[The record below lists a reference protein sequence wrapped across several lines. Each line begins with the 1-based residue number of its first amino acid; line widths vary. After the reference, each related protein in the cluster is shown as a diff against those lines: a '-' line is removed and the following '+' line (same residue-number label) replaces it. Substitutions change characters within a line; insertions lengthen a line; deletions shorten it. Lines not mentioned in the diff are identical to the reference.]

1 MKIRGLL
8 AAAIIL
14 AALAGVVYWSNHHK
28 PKEAASSS
36 TTPKI
41 LSEPES
47 GMKKIEI
54 KRKSGEDTVLE
65 RNASNQWEITS
76 PKKYGVDTDAVS
88 SLTSTLSDIS
98 SDRLIDEKTTDL
110 GQYGLADPS
119 LDIVLTQKNGKAK
132 TLLIGDDA
140 PTGSGAY
147 AKLQNDPRIFTI
159 ASFTKSGLDK
169 TAKDLR
175 DKRLLTFDSDKLS
188 RVELEAKKA
197 DIEFGRVNQNQW
209 QILKP
214 KPLRA
219 DSLQVEELIRK
230 LKEAKM
236 DLTVSGEDA
245 KKAESAFA
253 SGTPV
258 ATAKVTD
265 PSGTQ
270 ELQVRKDKG
279 GDYYA
284 KSSVVEGV
292 YKVTSDLGQGLDK
305 NLDDF
310 RNKKLFDFGF
320 NDPKKIEMQAG
331 AKSYS
336 FTKSGDNW
344 MSNGKKM
351 DSISLESFL
360 DKLRELSADKFVD
373 SGFGTPTINVS
384 VTDSDGKT
392 VEKVSFAKQGA
403 DYIGKRENESTL
415 YQIAGKNV
423 DDLET
428 SADDVKPAA
437 PPAKK

>member
-1 MKIRGLL
+1 MKMRGLL
-8 AAAIIL
+8 AAAIVL
-14 AALAGVVYWSNHHK
+14 AALAGVIYWSNHHK
-28 PKEAASSS
+28 PKETASSS

-41 LSEPES
+41 LSEPE
-47 GMKKIEI
+47 GDMKKIEI

-88 SLTSTLSDIS
+88 SLTSTVSDIS
-98 SDRLIDEKTTDL
+98 SDRLVDEKTNDL
-110 GQYGLADPS
+110 GQYGLVDPS
-119 LDIVLTQKNGKAK
+119 LDIILTEKNGKTK

-140 PTGSGAY
+140 PTGNGAY
-147 AKLQNDPRIFTI
+147 AKLQSDPRIFTV

-253 SGTPV
+253 SGAPV

-270 ELQVRKDKG
+270 ELQVHKDKS

-320 NDPKKIEMQAG
+320 NDPKKIEMQDG

-373 SGFGTPTINVS
+373 SGFGNPTIDVS

-392 VEKVSFAKQGA
+392 VEKIFFAKQGA

-415 YQIAGKNV
+415 YQIAGKSV

-428 SADDVKPAA
+428 SAADVKPAA

>member
-41 LSEPES
+41 LSQPES

-147 AKLQNDPRIFTI
+147 AKLQNDQRIFTI

-245 KKAESAFA
+245 KKVESAFA

>member
-236 DLTVSGEDA
+236 DLTVSGDDA

-428 SADDVKPAA
+428 SAADVKPA

>member
-41 LSEPES
+41 LSQPES

-140 PTGSGAY
+140 PTGSSAY

-236 DLTVSGEDA
+236 DLTVSGGDA

-373 SGFGTPTINVS
+373 SGFGPPTINVS
-384 VTDSDGKT
+384 VTDNDGKT

-428 SADDVKPAA
+428 SAADVKPA